1 MPVRL
6 TAFPSDGPAL
16 RRVFREGG
24 AYLIGRGADCDLILA
39 DRAVSRQHARLAGDE
54 AGWRL
59 EDLASKNG
67 TQIDGRVIGAAR
79 LDGTA
84 WLSLGGVSI
93 FLETID
99 TDAAKR
105 EAVIDARR
113 ERRARILRER
123 LRPGQDYSGLLET
136 CLDGAL
142 ELGACERGSLWFR
155 TNDDQYAHALRRGP
169 EGPPESRSVIDS
181 VFATGAAVLS
191 HDVEGVEA
199 LARRQSILSGGVRA
213 LICLPLAVSGTVHGV
228 IYADSRTP
236 GKIFTE
242 LDIALLRGLAD
253 HAALTLAVV
262 RLRGEILA
270 LGLTPPKSAAAAA
283 NDPGLLRLLKNRL
296 PDYPHA

>member
-16 RRVFREGG
+16 RRVFQEGG
-24 AYLIGRGADCDLILA
+24 AYLIGRGADCDMVLA
-39 DRAVSRQHARLAGDE
+39 DPTVSRQHLRLVGDDS
-54 AGWRL
+54 GWRL

-79 LDGTA
+79 VDANA
-84 WLSLGGVSI
+84 WLSLGGVCI

-105 EAVIDARR
+105 EAVLNRRR
-113 ERRARILRER
+113 ERRARLLSEQ
-123 LRPGQDYSGLLET
+123 LRPDRDYPELLEA

-142 ELGACERGSLWFR
+142 ELGACSQGSLWFR
-155 TNDDQYAHALRRGP
+155 TAADQYGLALRRGA
-169 EGPPESRSVIDS
+169 EDPPESRSVIDS
-181 VFATGAAVLS
+181 VFATGEAVLS

-213 LICLPLAVSGTVHGV
+213 LICLPLSVSGTVHGV

-242 LDIALLRGLAD
+242 LDVALLRGLAD
-253 HAALTLAVV
+253 HAALMLAVV
-262 RLRGEILA
+262 RLRSEILA
-270 LGLTPPKSAAAAA
+270 LGLTPPESAAAAD
-283 NDPGLLRLLKNRL
+283 DPGLLRLLKNRL
-296 PDYPHA
+296 PAYPRA

>member
-24 AYLIGRGADCDLILA
+24 VYLIGRGADCDLALA
-39 DRAVSRQHARLAGDE
+39 DPAVSRQHARLAGDE

-67 TQIDGRVIGAAR
+67 TRLDGRVIASAR

-105 EAVIDARR
+105 ETVVNRHR
-113 ERRARILRER
+113 ERRARFLDER
-123 LRPGQDYSGLLET
+123 LRQTQTYSELLEA

-142 ELGACERGSLWFR
+142 ELGACKRGSIWFR
-155 TNDDQYAHALRRGP
+155 SADNQNALALRRGS
-169 EGPPESRSVIDS
+169 EEPPESRGVIDS

-199 LARRQSILSGGVRA
+199 LARRQSILLGGVRA

-242 LDIALLRGLAD
+242 LDIALLKGLAD
-253 HAALTLAVV
+253 HAALTLAAV

-270 LGLTPPKSAAAAA
+270 LGLTAPERAAAAD
-283 NDPGLLRLLKNRL
+283 DPGASGVNSESGPML
-296 PDYPHA
+296 